1 MTKNDRP
8 LDVVTGGA
16 GFIGSH
22 LADLLLS
29 RGRSVRI
36 VDDLSSGSRRNV
48 PEEAEFLEG
57 DLVDL
62 AEEAVR
68 GADVVYH
75 MAAIPSVPFSFR
87 HPVASHRSIVD
98 TTIAVLDA
106 SERAGVRR
114 VVLAGSS
121 AVYGDSAF
129 LPRKEDHPLRPQ
141 SPYALDKLAAE
152 MYLRHW
158 AERGRLQTVSL
169 RFFNVYGP
177 RQDPRSMY
185 AAVVPIFV
193 EAVQSGDPVPIF
205 GDGHQSRDFTY
216 VGDVVRGMFAAGM
229 AERLFSPVY
238 NIASGR
244 PTTVLELAHAVGAVA
259 GRDVR
264 IDHGPRRPG
273 DVVHSWANV
282 VQAKIDLGFTA
293 ETKIDAGI
301 RATVEWSRRQV
312 KAGTAAN
319 G

>member
-1 MTKNDRP
+1 MTRNERP
-8 LDVVTGGA
+8 LDVITGGA

-22 LADLLLS
+22 LADLLIS
-29 RGRSVRI
+29 RGRRVRI
-36 VDDLSSGSRRNV
+36 VDDLSSGSRGNL
-48 PEEAEFLEG
+48 PDEAEFLEG
-57 DLVDL
+57 DVVDV
-62 AEEAVR
+62 AAKAVG

-75 MAAIPSVPFSFR
+75 LAAIPSVPFSFR
-87 HPVASHRSIVD
+87 HPVRSHRSIVD

-106 SERAGVRR
+106 AEQASVRR

-121 AVYGDSAF
+121 AVYGDSGV
-129 LPRKEDHPLRPQ
+129 LPRKEDHPLQPQ

-169 RFFNVYGP
+169 RLFNVYGP

-193 EAVQSGDPVPIF
+193 EAVQAGDPVPIF
-205 GDGHQSRDFTY
+205 GDGTQSRDFTY
-216 VGDVVRGMFAAGM
+216 VGDVVRGMAAAGM

-244 PTTVLELAHAVGAVA
+244 PTTVLELAQAVSRVA
-259 GRDVR
+259 GREVR
-264 IDHGPRRPG
+264 IDHGPKRPG

-282 VQAKIDLGFTA
+282 SQARLDLGFAA
-293 ETKIDAGI
+293 ETRIEAGI
-301 RATVEWSRRQV
+301 RATLEWARRGA
-312 KAGTAAN
+312 KAGTAAH